1 MANTENYQRRIA
13 EEDNDRS
20 DIQLG
25 RANMRFET
33 IAIHAGDRPDAATG
47 AVSVPIYQ
55 TSTFAFKE
63 VGKTK
68 GWDYSRAANP
78 TRKVLEDTIAQLEGG
93 RAGFAFATGMAAE
106 TTVVH
111 LLKTG
116 DHVISADDIYGGT
129 YRLFHDVMPAFGLE
143 FTFLRMDDPKRIE
156 EAIRPNTRMLWLE
169 TPSNPLLNIVDIE
182 MVVDIA
188 RNHNL
193 LTVADNTFATPYFF
207 RPIEY
212 GVDLVV
218 HSTTKYLNG
227 HSDVVGGA
235 VVTTTDELS
244 QKMQFL
250 LNAMGTCAAP
260 FDCWLVLRGIE
271 TLPVRMKQHE
281 ENAFAVASYLKGHP
295 RVKRVLYPGLRS
307 HKGHEIARRQMK
319 GFGGIVSFEPD
330 GGIED
335 VNTLLGKLKVFSL
348 AGSLGDVASL
358 AEHPATM
365 SHDSMSMDYR
375 RKVGITDEL
384 IRLSVGLE
392 NIDDLI
398 EDLEQ
403 ALIV

>member
-1 MANTENYQRRIA
+1 
-13 EEDNDRS
+13 
-20 DIQLG
+20 
-25 RANMRFET
+25 MRFET

-47 AVSVPIYQ
+47 AISVPIYQ
-55 TSTFAFKE
+55 TSTFAFE
-63 VGKTK
+63 DVGKTR
-68 GWDYSRAANP
+68 GWDYSRTANP

-93 RAGFAFATGMAAE
+93 KAGFAFATGMAAE
-106 TTVVH
+106 TTIMH
-111 LLKTG
+111 LLKAG
-116 DHVISADDIYGGT
+116 DHVISGDDIYGGT
-129 YRLFHDVMPAFGLE
+129 YRLFQDVMPAFGLE
-143 FTFLRMDDPKRIE
+143 FTFLRLDDRKRIE
-156 EAIRPNTRMLWLE
+156 EAIKPNTRMLWLE

-182 MVVDIA
+182 MVVDVA
-188 RNHNL
+188 RKHKL
-193 LTVADNTFATPYFF
+193 LTVIDNTFATPYFL

-244 QKMQFL
+244 QKVQFL

-281 ENAFAVASYLKGHP
+281 ENALAVANYLKGHP
-295 RVKRVLYPGLRS
+295 RVKKVLYPGLES
-307 HKGHEIARRQMK
+307 HKGHEIAKRQMK
-319 GFGGIVSFEPD
+319 GFGGVVSLEL
-330 GGIED
+330 GTGIES
-335 VNTLLGKLKVFSL
+335 VNAFLREFKVFSL
-348 AGSLGDVASL
+348 AESLGGIASL

-365 SHDSMSMDYR
+365 SHAAMPKDYR
-375 RKVGITDEL
+375 EKVGITDEV

-392 NIDDLI
+392 NVDDLI

-403 ALIV
+403 ALNRL